1 MWEQIAQN
9 NQDNPT
15 SGVRAF
21 HLANVIYTSGST
33 GKPKGVM
40 VEHEGLCNLAQAQI
54 QTFGLTS
61 DSRIL
66 QFASLSFDASI
77 WEVVMAWGSG
87 ATLYLGTKESLLP
100 GIPLIERLRDYSI
113 THVTLP
119 PSALAVMPIEELP
132 ALQTIIVAGEAC
144 SAELIKQWSVGR
156 NFFNAYGPTEATVC
170 ATIAKCTLED
180 EKISIGRAIANTQVY
195 ILDEN
200 LQPVPIGVAGEL
212 HIGGLGLARGYLNR
226 PELTQE
232 KFITNPFN
240 NSKFKIQN
248 SKLYKTGDLARYLPN
263 GNIEYLG
270 RIDHQVKIRGFRIEL
285 GEIEALLSQNVNVQA
300 SCVII
305 REETPGNKCL
315 VAYVVPQKEVTLTTG
330 ELRQFLADKL
340 PGYMV
345 PTAFVMLES
354 LPLTPNGKVDRR
366 ALPDPDLH
374 QELLDYVMPNTE
386 VEKIIAGIW
395 QKALEVEK
403 AGIYNNF
410 FELGGHSL
418 LLVRINQQLQEI
430 FGLELSIIDMFNYP
444 TIHTLSQYLNTKLNQ
459 EDTFTEKSSRTQA
472 HGDSKSLRNQQLKLR
487 QQHRSHKKR

>member
-1 MWEQIAQN
+1 
-9 NQDNPT
+9 
-15 SGVRAF
+15 
-21 HLANVIYTSGST
+21 
-33 GKPKGVM
+33 
-40 VEHEGLCNLAQAQI
+40 
-54 QTFGLTS
+54 
-61 DSRIL
+61 
-66 QFASLSFDASI
+66 
-77 WEVVMAWGSG
+77 
-87 ATLYLGTKESLLP
+87 
-100 GIPLIERLRDYSI
+100 DYSI

-144 SAELIKQWSVGR
+144 SVELIRQWSAGR

-170 ATIAKCTLED
+170 ATIAKCTDND

-195 ILDEN
+195 ILDGN

-212 HIGGLGLARGYLNR
+212 HIGGVGLARGYLNR

-240 NSKFKIQN
+240 NSKFKIPYGNAKGVQN

-285 GEIEALLSQNVNVQA
+285 GEIEALLSQNVDVQA

-305 REETPGNKCL
+305 REETPGNKRL

-345 PTAFVMLES
+345 PTAFVILES

-366 ALPDPDLH
+366 ALPDPNLH
-374 QELLDYVMPNTE
+374 QELSDYVMPNTE
-386 VEKIIAGIW
+386 VERIIADIW

-403 AGIYNNF
+403 VGIYNNF

-418 LLVRINQQLQEI
+418 LLVRINQQLQEK
-430 FGLELSIIDMFNYP
+430 FGLELSIVDMFNYP
-444 TIHTLSQYLNTKLNQ
+444 NIHTLSQYLKTKFNQ
-459 EDTFTEKSSRTQA
+459 EDTFTEKSSRIQT
-472 HGDSKSLRNQQLKLR
+472 HSDSKFLKNQQLQLR
-487 QQHRSHKKR
+487 QQHRSQKRR